1 VTLKVRV
8 SRLATKDLDEIW
20 LFIAQD
26 NLAAADKFVD
36 SLTDSFP
43 PLASFPRLGRSR
55 EDLGPGLRSFPV
67 KNCLVVYRL
76 RKDSVEIARV
86 IRAGRDVNALFK

>member
-1 VTLKVRV
+1 MKVRV

-26 NLAAADKFVD
+26 NLAAADRFVD

-67 KNCLVVYRL
+67 KSCLVVYRL
-76 RKDSVEIARV
+76 RKDMVEIVRV
-86 IRAGRDVNALFK
+86 IRAGRDINALFK

>member
-1 VTLKVRV
+1 MRVRV

-26 NLAAADKFVD
+26 NLAAADRFVD

-55 EDLGPGLRSFPV
+55 EDLGLGLRSFPV

-76 RKDSVEIARV
+76 RKDMVEIVRV

>member
-1 VTLKVRV
+1 MTLKVRV

-26 NLAAADKFVD
+26 NLAAADKYVD

-43 PLASFPRLGRSR
+43 PLISFPRLGRSR

-76 RKDSVEIARV
+76 RKDLVEIVRV
-86 IRAGRDVNALFK
+86 IRAGRDVYALFK

>member
-8 SRLATKDLDEIW
+8 SRLATQDLDEIW
-20 LFIAQD
+20 LYIAQE

-67 KNCLVVYRL
+67 KSCLVVYRL
-76 RKDSVEIARV
+76 RKDAVEIVRV
-86 IRAGRDVNALFK
+86 IPGRRDVKALFK